1 MQTVRI
7 LFTALLL
14 ACTTTTASA
23 KHTKAIETTP
33 REVLM
38 DYFKSIYGKQTLSG
52 AMANVNWNTNEADWV
67 YRLTG
72 AYPVINSF
80 DFIHHF
86 SSKPGGWIDYSNATT
101 AEQWYESG
109 GIVAALWHWNVPA
122 KAAGQ
127 YAFYTK
133 DTDFDVRKVFDRE
146 SAEYA
151 LMIHDIDQIAS
162 FLKPLCEKGIPV
174 IWRPLHEAGGRWFWW
189 GVDPEGCKELWRI
202 MHERFDQAGLNN
214 LVWTWTHA
222 TEWNKPFEDGLR
234 WYPGD
239 EYVDIVGIDIYN
251 VKDPLVCKDYFMK
264 MEQYYPGK
272 MVALTECGNV
282 PSIGSQWEA
291 GARWLFFMPWY
302 DYGRTRDMK
311 SPASWESTHQHCNIT
326 WWREAWQHNY
336 VIQKHGVK
344 TR

>member
-52 AMANVNWNTNEADWV
+52 AMANVNWNTNEAKWV

-122 KAAGQ
+122 RAAGQ

-151 LMIHDIDQIAS
+151 LMIHDIDQIAA
-162 FLKPLCEKGIPV
+162 FLKPLCEKRIPI

-189 GVDPEGCKELWRI
+189 GVDPEACKELWRI

-264 MEQYYPGK
+264 MEQHYPGK

-302 DYGRTRDMK
+302 DYGRTCDMK
-311 SPASWESTHQHCNIT
+311 SPASWESTHQHCNIA